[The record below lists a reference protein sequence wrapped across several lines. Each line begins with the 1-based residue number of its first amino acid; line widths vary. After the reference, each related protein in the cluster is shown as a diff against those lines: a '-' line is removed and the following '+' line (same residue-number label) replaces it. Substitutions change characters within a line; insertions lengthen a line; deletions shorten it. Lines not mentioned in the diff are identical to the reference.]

1 MRIYTRSG
9 DKGKTSLIYGKRV
22 AKNDLRVEAY
32 GTCDEANSM
41 IGLGLSFLDQE
52 KWEEKEVFLEKMHR
66 VQTILFH
73 VGAEL
78 ATPGDKEVTWKLKQ
92 EHIQELEDQ
101 IDAWDEQLQ
110 PLKNFILP
118 SGHSASSALHT
129 ARTVARRAE
138 RTAVGL
144 GEDVVNPL
152 VVSYLNRL
160 SDFLFVAARYVNQ
173 SLGGEEIPL
182 KADMSTA
189 NYPKR

>member
-9 DKGKTSLIYGKRV
+9 DKGTTSLIYGQRV
-22 AKNDLRVEAY
+22 PKDDLRVEAY
-32 GTCDEANSM
+32 GTCDETNSM
-41 IGLGLSFLDQE
+41 IGLALSFLDKEDWSE
-52 KWEEKEVFLEKMHR
+52 KDMFLDKMHR
-66 VQTILFH
+66 IQTILFH

-78 ATPGDKEVTWKLKQ
+78 ATPKDKEVTWKLKK

-101 IDAWDEQLQ
+101 IDEWDKTLE
-110 PLKNFILP
+110 PLRNFILP

-138 RTAVGL
+138 RTAVGM
-144 GEDVVNPL
+144 GDEAVNPL

-173 SLGGEEIPL
+173 SLNGKEIPL
-182 KADMSTA
+182 KADI
-189 NYPKR
+189 

>member
-41 IGLGLSFLDQE
+41 IGLALSFLDNE
-52 KWEEKEVFLEKMHR
+52 EWEEKQAFLEKMHR

-78 ATPGDKEVTWKLKQ
+78 ATPSDKEVTWKLKKD
-92 EHIQELEDQ
+92 HVQELEDQ
-101 IDAWDEQLQ
+101 IDEWDKNLD

-118 SGHSASSALHT
+118 SGHRSSSALHA

-144 GEDVVNPL
+144 GDDTVNPL

-160 SDFLFVAARYVNQ
+160 SDFLFVAARYVNKE
-173 SLGGEEIPL
+173 LGGQEIPL
-182 KADMSTA
+182 KADI
-189 NYPKR
+189 